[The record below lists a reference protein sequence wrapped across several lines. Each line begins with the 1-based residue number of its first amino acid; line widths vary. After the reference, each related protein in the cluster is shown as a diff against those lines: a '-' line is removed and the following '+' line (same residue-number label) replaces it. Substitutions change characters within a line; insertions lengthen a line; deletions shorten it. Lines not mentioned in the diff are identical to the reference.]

1 MGAAWA
7 ATRRRTCSLVPASV
21 GRPVFR
27 PNESGRLFW
36 YARGS
41 STRTGSIESPT
52 RTYLVGEQVFLLL
65 DRQGVAEA
73 LCRVT
78 AEVLADQGAMLHV
91 RLVEDCKP
99 HPGFIALSRGTQL
112 YVPKN
117 AVWGYTEV

>member
-1 MGAAWA
+1 M
-7 ATRRRTCSLVPASV
+7 
-21 GRPVFR
+21 FR

-78 AEVLADQGAMLHV
+78 AEVLADQGDMLHV
-91 RLVEDCKP
+91 RLLEDCKP

-117 AVWGYTEV
+117 AVWGYTEA